1 MDAIIIQVA
10 QEYKTTLVTL
20 DTEMSKKA
28 RSVVPTK
35 DVKELIN

>member
-1 MDAIIIQVA
+1 MDAVVIQVA
-10 QEYKTTLVTL
+10 QEYKTILATL

-35 DVKELIN
+35 SIEELIN